1 MIQTVTKNKVDLP
14 VSHLTPMKFGGHLH
28 ENLFP
33 WSIHVAPFR
42 HGEGLQ
48 MEAGCSKA
56 RKYRKVKLL
65 IIL

>member
-56 RKYRKVKLL
+56 RK
-65 IIL
+65 